1 MARKFL
7 GLAAAAACMAAFP
20 AAAGADTVR
29 GIGLIGSPA
38 NAFSIDASGD
48 APTTSSGSVQFIDTT
63 NNLLQT
69 FGNVVCM
76 TVSGSEAFIVYQD
89 IVPAANGTVGGYI
102 RVKDNGPAG
111 PGPVDEQNNGRA
123 AQQGIDK
130 QVAAGCPIP
139 TSGSAFHPLHL
150 INTGEIIVS

>member
-7 GLAAAAACMAAFP
+7 GLVVAVTCLAALP
-20 AAAGADTVR
+20 AGASASSVKAL
-29 GIGLIGSPA
+29 GSIGSQP
-38 NAFSIDASGD
+38 NLFSIDATNSPSASGL
-48 APTTSSGSVQFIDTT
+48 VQFIDTT

-69 FGNVVCM
+69 QGNVVCM
-76 TVSGSEAFIVYQD
+76 TVSGSQAFIIYQD

-102 RVKDNGPAG
+102 RVLDNGPAG
-111 PGPVDEQNNGRA
+111 TGPVDEQNNGRA

-150 INTGEIIVS
+150 I